1 MKNTFLLLF
10 LLFSNTVLA
19 QPKISVGGA
28 SKESFVVTE
37 VKGDPLSLSIQK
49 IRDNEAQ
56 LLTFDS
62 TVAQHQKMTIATTQ
76 NGRTVELEILVV
88 LLPVEE
94 KAQSIQI
101 FIPVKPEFLKIKGKL
116 SPVCELR
123 NEGSFSWGDDPQQ
136 LLRKIQLTKSNVGKN
151 HLKVL
156 IGEYKAGKVV
166 SHLEDC
172 FTFEEL

>member
-1 MKNTFLLLF
+1 MKKTFLLLF
-10 LLFSNTVLA
+10 LFFSQTALA
-19 QPKISVGGA
+19 QPKISVGAA
-28 SKESFVVTE
+28 SKESFVVADI
-37 VKGDPLSLSIQK
+37 KGDPLSLSIHK
-49 IRDNEAQ
+49 VRDNETQ

-62 TVAQHQKMTIATTQ
+62 TVAQYQKMTISASQ
-76 NGRTVELEILVV
+76 KDRIVELEILVV
-88 LLPVEE
+88 LLPIEE

-136 LLRKIQLTKSNVGKN
+136 LLRKIQITKSNVGKN

-156 IGEYKAGKVV
+156 VGEYKAGKVV